1 LGYRF
6 GDDASWRAKPI
17 ATGLKH
23 RKNMGEETM
32 KKPVVFAIGAHPDDI
47 EFMMAGTLLCLSEAG
62 CETHLMNVANGNCGS
77 ATENRADAAT
87 TRLGEAQDAAAA
99 LGAHFHPPICADIE
113 IFHDLKLLQK
123 LAAVVRE
130 VAPTILLIQS
140 PEDYMEDHM
149 IACRLAVSAAFTR
162 GMQNFITDPTR
173 DPISGEVCVYHAL
186 PYGLCDGLRRVI
198 KPGQYVD
205 VGDVLPAKRAALAC
219 HRSQKEWLDTS
230 QGLDS
235 YLNTMEDMARKVGAW
250 SGKFAYAEGW
260 RRHSHLGFCGENH
273 DPLAEALGAR
283 CLRCERYEEKLRE
296 GI

>member
-1 LGYRF
+1 
-6 GDDASWRAKPI
+6 
-17 ATGLKH
+17 
-23 RKNMGEETM
+23 M
-32 KKPVVFAIGAHPDDI
+32 KKPVVFALAAHPDDI
-47 EFMMAGTLLCLSEAG
+47 EFMMAGTVLRLAEAG
-62 CETHLMNVANGNCGS
+62 YEPHVMNIANGNCGS
-77 ATENRADAAT
+77 ATEDRTAAAA
-87 TRLGEAQDAAAA
+87 TRLGEAQDAAVA
-99 LGAHFHPPICADIE
+99 LGAHFHPPLCADLE

-123 LAAVVRE
+123 VAAVVRE

-149 IACRLAVSAAFTR
+149 IACRLSVSAAFTR

-205 VGDVLPAKRAALAC
+205 IGKVLSAKRAALAC

-235 YLNTMEDMARKVGAW
+235 YLNTMESMSQEVGTW
-250 SGKFAYAEGW
+250 SGKFDYAEGW
-260 RRHSHLGFCGENH
+260 RRHSHLGFCGADY
-273 DPLAEALGAR
+273 DPLAEALGDQ
-283 CLRCERYEEKLRE
+283 CLRCERYEEKLRK
-296 GI
+296 GV